1 MIPASGWHVDSNTL
15 SYFTLCN
22 TECRRDV
29 IKNIYIEREYN
40 MQFCGDTDVTCVYLE
55 K

>member
-1 MIPASGWHVDSNTL
+1 MTPASGWHVDSNTL

-29 IKNIYIEREYN
+29 IKNIYREN
-40 MQFCGDTDVTCVYLE
+40 TICSFVAIRMSHVCI
-55 K
+55 